1 MVSEAAY
8 TAGGTAAS
16 GLIQGLLSM
25 ESEKRKLRLQ
35 KSQFDTQQREN
46 RLSQELGLMQQQA
59 QAPIQQA
66 QQQAGTY
73 AGLIQALGGTR

>member
-8 TAGGTAAS
+8 TAGGTEAA
-16 GLIQGLLSM
+16 GLIQGLLKM
-25 ESEKRKLRLQ
+25 ETEKRALRFQ
-35 KSQFDTQQREN
+35 KKKFDTEQREH
-46 RLSQELGLMQQQA
+46 RLSQEIGLMQQQA
-59 QAPIQQA
+59 NAPIQQA